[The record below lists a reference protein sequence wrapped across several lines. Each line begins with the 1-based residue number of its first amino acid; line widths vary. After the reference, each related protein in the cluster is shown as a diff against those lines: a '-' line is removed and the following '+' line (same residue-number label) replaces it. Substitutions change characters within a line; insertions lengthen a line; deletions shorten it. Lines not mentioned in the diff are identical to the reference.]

1 MEKQKNNILII
12 SSTIN
17 CMSTM
22 IISIGLLVSIISV
35 FLIIS
40 SEVDPII
47 GQEDDQQI
55 EPIPPVNLTNQTSSQ
70 VSTEIIDSMMNN

>member
-1 MEKQKNNILII
+1 
-12 SSTIN
+12 
-17 CMSTM
+17 M

-70 VSTEIIDSMMNN
+70 VSTDIIDSMMNN

>member
-1 MEKQKNNILII
+1 
-12 SSTIN
+12 
-17 CMSTM
+17 MSTM
-22 IISIGLLVSIISV
+22 ILSIGLLVSIISV

>member
-70 VSTEIIDSMMNN
+70 VSIEIIDSMMNN